1 MNVAILHYAAPP
13 TVGGVEQTIYYHAR
27 ELTRAGHH
35 VRILAGAG
43 APFDPRVE
51 VVIAPEFSSR
61 HPDVLA
67 VKAQLDRGEVTS
79 DFVALRE
86 RLKALLARLLSNVD
100 ALIAHNLFTLHK
112 NLPLTAAL
120 YDLLPPSPPLSG
132 AGERSFPAVLAW
144 HHDLAWDSARY
155 RKDLHEGYPWDLL
168 RRPWPG
174 VRHVTVSAAQQ
185 ARLAALYDLPPEH
198 IAVVPPGVAP
208 ARFFRW
214 TEMTRRLVSELR
226 LWDADLLLLLPARI
240 TRRKNVEMA
249 LRILAALRT
258 RPSSPQPPSPA
269 TAGERRDIS
278 PLPQRGRAAGGEGL
292 FDARLVVTGP
302 PGPHNPANVAYL
314 QSLLDLR
321 RELGLEGA
329 AHFLYELG
337 ITPDDDTLADLYHLT
352 DALLFP
358 SAQEGFGIP
367 VLEAGL
373 ARLPVFCSDIPPLRE
388 TGGNEVYAFALDA
401 DPADVAGLIRRIL
414 EANPAHILRRRVLAH
429 YTWEAIVRHRVIP
442 LLERR

>member
-185 ARLAALYDLPPEH
+185 ARLAALYDLPPG
-198 IAVVPPGVAP
+198 AYRRRTAGGGPGPLLPLDGDDAPSGERTPAMGCRPAP
-208 ARFFRW
+208 AAPG
-214 TEMTRRLVSELR
+214 
-226 LWDADLLLLLPARI
+226 ADHPA
-240 TRRKNVEMA
+240 
-249 LRILAALRT
+249 
-258 RPSSPQPPSPA
+258 Q
-269 TAGERRDIS
+269 ERGD
-278 PLPQRGRAAGGEGL
+278 
-292 FDARLVVTGP
+292 
-302 PGPHNPANVAYL
+302 
-314 QSLLDLR
+314 
-321 RELGLEGA
+321 GA
-329 AHFLYELG
+329 AHPG
-337 ITPDDDTLADLYHLT
+337 SAADT
-352 DALLFP
+352 AL
-358 SAQEGFGIP
+358 
-367 VLEAGL
+367 
-373 ARLPVFCSDIPPLRE
+373 IPPTPFSPQLRGKE
-388 TGGNEVYAFALDA
+388 RHLPSPTA
-401 DPADVAGLIRRIL
+401 
-414 EANPAHILRRRVLAH
+414 
-429 YTWEAIVRHRVIP
+429 WESGWG
-442 LLERR
+442 

>member
-13 TVGGVEQTIYYHAR
+13 VIGGVEQTIYYHAR
-27 ELTRAGHH
+27 ELARAGHR
-35 VRILAGAG
+35 VRVLAGAG
-43 APFDPRVE
+43 EPFDPQVE
-51 VVIAPEFSSR
+51 VVIVPEFSSR

-67 VKAQLDRGEVTS
+67 IKEQLDRGEVTP

-86 RLKALLARLLSNVD
+86 RLRTRLANALSGVD
-100 ALIAHNLFTLHK
+100 ALIAHNVFTLHK

-120 YDLLPPSPPLSG
+120 YELLNPSPHHPPLIG
-132 AGERSFPAVLAW
+132 EGKGERSSPIVLAW

-155 RKDLHEGYPWDLL
+155 KKDLHPGYPWDLL

-185 ARLAALYDLPPEH
+185 ARLAALYGLPPEE
-198 IAVVPPGVAP
+198 IAVVPPGVDP

-214 TEMTRRLVSELR
+214 TETTRRLVSELG
-226 LWDADLLLLLPARI
+226 LLEADLLLLLPARL

-249 LRILAALRT
+249 LRILAALRIH
-258 RPSSPQPPSPA
+258 PASPA
-269 TAGERRDIS
+269 
-278 PLPQRGRAAGGEGL
+278 PLPQGERGEKPGFWAQ
-292 FDARLVVTGP
+292 DARLIVTGP

-314 QSLLDLR
+314 QTLLDLR

-329 AHFLYELG
+329 VYFLYESG
-337 ITPDDDTLADLYHLT
+337 ITPDDETVADLYRLA

-388 TGGNEVYAFALDA
+388 TGGNEVSTFALNA
-401 DPADVAGLIRRIL
+401 DPTDVAGLIRRTL

-429 YTWEAIVRHRVIP
+429 YTWETIVRHKVIP
-442 LLERR
+442 LLEGR